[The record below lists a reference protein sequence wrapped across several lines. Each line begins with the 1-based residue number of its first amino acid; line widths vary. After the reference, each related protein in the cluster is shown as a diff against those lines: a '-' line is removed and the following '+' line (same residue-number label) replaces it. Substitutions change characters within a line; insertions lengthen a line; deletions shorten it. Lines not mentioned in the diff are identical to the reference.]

1 MASSDPARP
10 RRTVDA
16 VFHAAAR
23 ANPYPIY
30 AQLREAAPVIKSPMG
45 GWMPAGCRYEQVDR
59 FLRSSAVRT
68 PRGYR
73 DANAPAGP
81 PLFDPNGAL
90 TLHRRNWV
98 LVQSGEAHT
107 RLRKLHEL
115 HREYAGQ
122 VRIVFMH
129 MVMHIDTAMV
139 AHRQVGRADLASR
152 RHRL

>member
-1 MASSDPARP
+1 M
-10 RRTVDA
+10 
-16 VFHAAAR
+16 
-23 ANPYPIY
+23 
-30 AQLREAAPVIKSPMG
+30 
-45 GWMPAGCRYEQVDR
+45 
-59 FLRSSAVRT
+59 LRSSAVRT

-73 DANAPAGP
+73 DANDPAGP